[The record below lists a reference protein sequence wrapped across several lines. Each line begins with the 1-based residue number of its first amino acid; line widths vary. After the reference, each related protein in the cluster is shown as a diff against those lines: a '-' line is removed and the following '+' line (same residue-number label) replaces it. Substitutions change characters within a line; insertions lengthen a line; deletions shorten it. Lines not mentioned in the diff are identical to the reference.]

1 MPCSLAGN
9 IQAGFFTISEL
20 MCVVADFF
28 EAEFA
33 TEVGKIIIVG
43 MCQRAGQIAFSLH
56 LPNRSTPGAITF
68 SLRAAKA
75 TETLKVEHG
84 W

>member
-9 IQAGFFTISEL
+9 IQAGFFTIPEL

-28 EAEFA
+28 EPEFA

-43 MCQRAGQIAFSLH
+43 MCQRAGQIISCICRFVSG
-56 LPNRSTPGAITF
+56 SITF